1 MLLVLLSNSFL
12 VSLIL
17 LEIYIVTIVAVVH
30 SHLVLYILVFAA
42 IEASLGLILLMNR
55 KRSDC
60 YSNLRFF
67 LLTKYF

>member
-1 MLLVLLSNSFL
+1 MLLVLLSDSFL

-17 LEIYIVTIVAVVH
+17 LEVYIVTIVAVVH
-30 SHLVLYILVFAA
+30 SHLVLCILVFAA
-42 IEASLGLILLMNR
+42 IEAALGLILLMNS

-67 LLTKYF
+67 LHI